1 MSEPRFTAASAREQ
15 ILEIM
20 RAFGADAQ
28 AAEICTEV
36 MFHTDLSGIDSH
48 GISMLPIYHQEIAEG
63 SIDPV
68 AAPVVE
74 HDHGAS
80 VLIDA
85 RAGFGHLAGHA
96 GMRQAM
102 AKAREYGI
110 GLATVHRANHYGA
123 AGYYAIMAAR
133 EGLIGLSMCSTRG
146 ALQTPTGARH
156 PFMGTNPIG
165 FAAPAGDDEPVVL
178 DMATTTVPLNKVKVH
193 ELTGRQLGP
202 DWVTDTT
209 GTPARDAAAAYGGL
223 TDESGNYGLSPLGG
237 PGPQAAGHKGYGL
250 ATMVQI
256 LSAALGGADQP
267 GSKDGFHDVGYTFIA
282 IDPGLVNPADPAAG
296 YTAQLREDLRAAAP
310 LDPAVPVQVAGD
322 PQIAH
327 RADRSAHGIPLAAR
341 LTERLAALCAD
352 LGCRY
357 LLQAQPLA

>member
-1 MSEPRFTAASAREQ
+1 MSEPRYTAASTRDQ
-15 ILEIM
+15 IFEIM
-20 RAFGADAQ
+20 RAFGAGEQ

-63 SIDPV
+63 FIDP
-68 AAPVVE
+68 AAEPVIE

-102 AKAREYGI
+102 AKAREFGI
-110 GLATVHRANHYGA
+110 GLTTVHRANHYAA
-123 AGYYAIMAAR
+123 AGYYALMAAR
-133 EGLIGLSMCSTRG
+133 EGLIGLSKCSTRG
-146 ALQTPTGARH
+146 ALQTPTGAKH

-165 FAAPAGDDEPVVL
+165 FAAPTGDDEPVVL

-193 ELTGRQLGP
+193 ELTGRELGP
-202 DWVTDTT
+202 GWATDTT
-209 GTPARDAAAAYGGL
+209 GTPVRDAATAYAGL
-223 TDESGNYGLSPLGG
+223 TDASGRYGLSPLGG
-237 PGPQAAGHKGYGL
+237 SGPQAAGHKGYGL

-267 GSKDGFHDVGYTFIA
+267 GTKDGFHDVGYTFVA
-282 IDPGLVNPADPAAG
+282 IDPSLVNPDNPAAG
-296 YTAQLREDLRAAAP
+296 YTARLREDLRAAEP

-341 LTERLAALCAD
+341 LTQQLEALCAQ

-357 LLQAQPLA
+357 LLTAQPPA